1 MTRAHLLA
9 VLKMVSNP
17 ALFRTVGCLAV
28 LAALAA
34 CSGQGPRIDQTQEA
48 IRYQARARGNYHP
61 PGPPE
66 DPWRP
71 YIAEASRKFDV
82 PEQWVRE
89 VMRVELG
96 GEMYQNG
103 SLITSRAGAMGLM
116 QVMPET
122 YDELRARYDLSDDA
136 YDPHNNIL
144 AGTAYLRE
152 MYDIYGSPGFLAA
165 YNAGP
170 KRLDDYLA
178 NVRPLP
184 DETRRYVAMIGPY
197 IMDSSPVNR
206 SPAEQYAMNVLPT
219 DIPPGLRYGGRT
231 IQLAQARPTSGRAPR
246 GSIRSTQLAEASRG
260 SVSRASMRMALAAEA
275 PPPPPPPPGK
285 RHGGFNLI
293 QPAMAEGIPTHRGGS
308 LTGGWAVQ
316 VGAFANA
323 GQAHAAA
330 GNAKERASLGGAHS
344 TVASVRQGRGTLYR
358 ARLIGL
364 SRDTAMEAC
373 QKLSRS
379 RTSCMV
385 LSPDAQS

>member
-1 MTRAHLLA
+1 MTRAQFLA
-9 VLKMVSNP
+9 VLKMVSSP
-17 ALFRTVGCLAV
+17 VLIRTLGCLGG

-34 CSGQGPRIDQTQEA
+34 CSGQAPRIDQAQEA
-48 IRYQARARGNYHP
+48 VRYQARARGNYHP

-71 YIAEASRKFDV
+71 YIVEASRKFDV
-82 PEQWVRE
+82 PERWIRE
-89 VMRVELG
+89 VMRVESG
-96 GEMYQNG
+96 GQMYQNG

-122 YDELRARYDLSDDA
+122 YDELQARYDLPDDA

-178 NVRPLP
+178 NMRPLP

-197 IMDSSPVNR
+197 IMDSAPVNR
-206 SPAEQYAMNVLPT
+206 SAAEQYAMNVLPT

-246 GSIRSTQLAEASRG
+246 GSVRSTKLAEAP
-260 SVSRASMRMALAAEA
+260 RAPVRM
-275 PPPPPPPPGK
+275 
-285 RHGGFNLI
+285 
-293 QPAMAEGIPTHRGGS
+293 
-308 LTGGWAVQ
+308 
-316 VGAFANA
+316 
-323 GQAHAAA
+323 
-330 GNAKERASLGGAHS
+330 
-344 TVASVRQGRGTLYR
+344 
-358 ARLIGL
+358 
-364 SRDTAMEAC
+364 
-373 QKLSRS
+373 
-379 RTSCMV
+379 
-385 LSPDAQS
+385 